1 MLEIARTYRDY
12 IVYRHRRLGI
22 ERGWQAR
29 HNKVFSLHPQ
39 YRRPCG
45 AEVESQHLAIWRPL
59 AAKISLDTFRVC
71 WNISGHA
78 DPRIVPEE
86 LFASEIER
94 VLAHRDW
101 TPVLSHK
108 SMYSRFFP
116 ADVFPECYFHNIE
129 GQFFDAALNPLEGTA
144 LPHFEAFEYPVVL
157 KPNTGSSGGKGVSF
171 PKTPEELRSAIEG
184 RINFVVQRRIRQD
197 AFFES
202 FNAYGLNTLRVYTY
216 KSVLDD
222 EVHVLNTALRLGK
235 GGSLDNETAG
245 GIVCFIRPG
254 GRLNEFAVDRYGEK
268 FERHP
273 DSQLAFGPSQVVPKF
288 EQMVDLT
295 RTLHRL
301 LPAIRLA
308 GWDMCLDHEG
318 RWRCVEVNL
327 NSHTIRFA
335 QYAGQPFFGDFTEE
349 VVRYCSIHP
358 QLRRAHVRIT

>member
-1 MLEIARTYRDY
+1 MAST
-12 IVYRHRRLGI
+12 
-22 ERGWQAR
+22 RGKNQSGY
-29 HNKVFSLHPQ
+29 FS
-39 YRRPCG
+39 
-45 AEVESQHLAIWRPL
+45 S
-59 AAKISLDTFRVC
+59 VC

-101 TPVLSHK
+101 TPVFSHK

-184 RINFVVQRRIRQD
+184 RIDFVRSAPHPAGRILRKLQRLWPEHATR
-197 AFFES
+197 FH
-202 FNAYGLNTLRVYTY
+202 Y

-254 GRLNEFAVDRYGEK
+254 D
-268 FERHP
+268 
-273 DSQLAFGPSQVVPKF
+273 D
-288 EQMVDLT
+288 
-295 RTLHRL
+295 
-301 LPAIRLA
+301 
-308 GWDMCLDHEG
+308 
-318 RWRCVEVNL
+318 
-327 NSHTIRFA
+327 
-335 QYAGQPFFGDFTEE
+335 
-349 VVRYCSIHP
+349 
-358 QLRRAHVRIT
+358 